1 MIMELLDDENDHNSQ
16 VEKLKEIL
24 FKEGDDGLDDI
35 LSKVNLESNNNNVN
49 TCFFFSIIIYIYLSN
64 SSVVLINFESNR
76 FE

>member
-1 MIMELLDDENDHNSQ
+1 MELLDDENDHNSQ

>member
-35 LSKVNLESNNNNVN
+35 LSKVNLESNNNVN
-49 TCFFFSIIIYIYLSN
+49 TCFFSYYYLSIEFICGFN
-64 SSVVLINFESNR
+64 
-76 FE
+76 

>member
-35 LSKVNLESNNNNVN
+35 LSKVNLE
-49 TCFFFSIIIYIYLSN
+49 
-64 SSVVLINFESNR
+64 
-76 FE
+76 

>member
-35 LSKVNLESNNNNVN
+35 LSKVNLESNNNVN
-49 TCFFFSIIIYIYLSN
+49 TCFFPIIIYLSN

-76 FE
+76 IVSIE

>member
-35 LSKVNLESNNNNVN
+35 LSKVNLESNNNVN
-49 TCFFFSIIIYIYLSN
+49 TCFFLYYYLSIYRIH
-64 SSVVLINFESNR
+64 LWF
-76 FE
+76 

>member
-35 LSKVNLESNNNNVN
+35 LSKVNLESNRIIMSTLV
-49 TCFFFSIIIYIYLSN
+49 FFSIIIYIYLSN